1 MIPRLRRY
9 IASRLM
15 WAVLGSGLLA
25 GGSVIVSGSL
35 LLESIVSSA
44 TSAAFSDAENRFA
57 MLDQLL
63 YRVESD
69 TRKTGRAALSWFA
82 GSYPALADAAAAG
95 RDRLKADAVRLGVDE
110 VYFIGPDGVIGATS
124 FQPDEGFDMFALGGP
139 FTEFLEGIAGSDRY
153 ADQRMTM
160 STGTAKANSYQYH
173 GPAGSDYIVEVST
186 RIDGAVPRTF
196 PRFTFQALLQLLF
209 NAEDREGETR
219 LVRAVDLIGGGGGR
233 YRSYTHESF
242 VEPRLAEL
250 ADRAL
255 AEGKTAELRN
265 GAMTTIIKP
274 IALSRFDF
282 DFVDGG
288 TLAVFTADRSMVKK
302 FAFISGSVSLSLII
316 AAIAASYLFN
326 IAWFRRYV
334 SHRLERLSSAMER
347 IGTFGSMETLDDGL
361 EDEIS
366 SIAKNAGGMVEQIH
380 ARNIEL
386 SALARRLE
394 EEVDAG
400 ARREKSLTEALE
412 ANQALVHEMNHRVK
426 NNLQIAMSLASMQAQ
441 SDCGAETVVAL
452 ERMRA
457 RLGVI
462 SMVQDHA
469 LSEPEKPRVSMD
481 RFLADICAD
490 IAGSFGSRTARIHR
504 TVDADGLEI
513 EPDATIAIGLIV
525 AELVDNA
532 YRHAFAEA
540 DAGSLSVTLLDVGTS
555 VAPHWFELA
564 VADDGGGTPRRGGV
578 GLELAE
584 ALATQLGG
592 KLTWHTDSG
601 TRVTVTLRL
610 A

>member
-1 MIPRLRRY
+1 
-9 IASRLM
+9 M

-35 LLESIVSSA
+35 MLESIISSA
-44 TSAAFSDAENRFA
+44 TAAAFSDAENRFA

-69 TRKTGRAALSWFA
+69 TRKTGRSALSWYA

-95 RDRLKADAVRLGVDE
+95 KDRLKADAAALGVDE
-110 VYFIGPDGVIGATS
+110 VYFIGIDGVIGATS
-124 FQPDEGFDMFALGGP
+124 FEPDEGFNMFALNGP
-139 FTEFLEGIAGSDRY
+139 FTDFLEGLAGSGRY

-160 STGTAKANSYQYH
+160 STGTAKANCYQYY

-186 RIDGAVPRTF
+186 RIDNAVPRTF
-196 PRFTFQALLQLLF
+196 PRFTFPALLQLLF
-209 NAEDREGETR
+209 NAGDREGEAR
-219 LVRAVDLIGGGGGR
+219 LARAVDLIGGGAGQ

-242 VEPRLAEL
+242 VDSRLAAL

-255 AEGKTAELRN
+255 AEGKTAEMRN
-265 GAMTTIIKP
+265 GSITTIIKP
-274 IALSRFDF
+274 MALSRFDF

-288 TLAVFTADRSMVKK
+288 TLAVFTADRSKVRG
-302 FAFISGSVSLSLII
+302 FALCSGAVSLSLIL
-316 AAIAASYLFN
+316 AGIAASFLFN
-326 IAWFRRYV
+326 IAWFRRNV
-334 SHRLERLSSAMER
+334 THRLEKLSSAMER
-347 IGTFGSMETLDDGL
+347 IGTSGSAETLDDGL
-361 EDEIS
+361 KDEIS
-366 SIAKNAGGMVEQIH
+366 SIARNASGMVEQIH
-380 ARNIEL
+380 ARNHEL
-386 SALARRLE
+386 SALARKLE

-400 ARREKSLTEALE
+400 SKREKCLTEMLE

-426 NNLQIAMSLASMQAQ
+426 NNLQLAMSLASMQTRA
-441 SDCGAETVVAL
+441 DCGAETVVAL

-457 RLGVI
+457 RLAVI

-469 LSEPEKPRVSMD
+469 LSEPKKPRVAMNH
-481 RFLADICAD
+481 FLADICAD
-490 IAGSFGSRTARIHR
+490 IAGSFGFRTARISR
-504 TVDADGLEI
+504 TIDADGVDI
-513 EPDATIAIGLIV
+513 EPDATIAVGLIV

-540 DAGSLSVTLLDVGTS
+540 VSGSLSVSLLDVGTS
-555 VAPHWFELA
+555 VAPHWLELT
-564 VADDGGGTPRRGGV
+564 VADDGAGSPRKGGV

-592 KLTWHTDSG
+592 RLSWHSDGG